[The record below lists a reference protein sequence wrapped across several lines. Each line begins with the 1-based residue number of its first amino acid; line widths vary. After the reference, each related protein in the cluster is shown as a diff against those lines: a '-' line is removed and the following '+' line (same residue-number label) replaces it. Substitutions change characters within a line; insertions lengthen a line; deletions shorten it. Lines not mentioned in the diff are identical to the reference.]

1 MTERPGARRGLRVV
15 VAVVLLLGLAACA
28 TQHPNRDPLGEVFPS
43 VTGESLEGETVRIPD
58 DFAGRPVVLL
68 VGYKQDS
75 QFDIDRWLIGLD
87 MTETRVDV
95 YELPTIPGL
104 FPRMFSTVI
113 DDGMRA
119 GIPKELWKGVITVY
133 EDGAA
138 IQVFTGSENPN
149 NARCLLID
157 ASGSVVYF
165 HDRGFSVDALNALRE
180 MLQGLES

>member
-1 MTERPGARRGLRVV
+1 
-15 VAVVLLLGLAACA
+15 LLGGLAGCA
-28 TQHPNRDPLGEVFPS
+28 SQYPNRSPVGEVFPS
-43 VTGESLEGETVRIPD
+43 VVGTSLEQQTVAIPE
-58 DFAGRPVVLL
+58 DFAGRPTLLL

-87 MTETRVDV
+87 MTQTRVDV

-119 GIPKELWKGVITVY
+119 GIPKELWKGVVTVY
-133 EDGAA
+133 EDGERV
-138 IQVFTGSENPN
+138 QVFTGNENPN
-149 NARCLLID
+149 NARSLLID
-157 ASGSVVYF
+157 GAGQVVFF

-180 MLQGLES
+180 ALGEL